1 MTTHN
6 IGDFEKA
13 VVHCEELK
21 RALLESIRLLGSITL
36 VELEEHLRLKYHSK
50 YPIRMSVSVIEKK
63 MIHFRR
69 GNLKK
74 EDKR

>member
-13 VVHCEELK
+13 VVRCEEVR
-21 RALLESIRLLGSITL
+21 RALLESIQLIGFKTL
-36 VELEEHLRLKYHSK
+36 EEFDEHLRLKYHRK
-50 YPIRMSVSVIEKK
+50 YPIRMRVSVEEKR

-74 EDKR
+74 EVKR